1 MLLKTLD
8 LENFKGT
15 ASRSVEFGPGINT
28 VTGKARAG
36 KSTIAEALLFALFGV
51 TVAGSPRC
59 DHLVRQG
66 AKKAAVSAVIETG
79 GKTLSIERIKTRKGT
94 QAFLD
99 GNETTQV
106 QISEALGLTEQEFLA
121 MYSTKYVLDME
132 PSKARSFFMS
142 LLDAPEPGDV
152 LKEMLPE
159 QAETIKLL
167 NLKNPDAALQGLR
180 EELKSAKKEF
190 DQLTGALNEVKTQ
203 LTEAEKRLAAV
214 GPVPEEEISA
224 LEKKLVQLKSAPT
237 AARPDDSGIKA
248 LESHIVSKREEYVF
262 LQNQKRTLQVPP
274 RPEGKCPTCGQDIP
288 PERMAEALKK
298 WEEQAAKVR
307 EAAAELDQKMAAV
320 AAEGKALLKK
330 LEAEKKIY
338 EAKMAEYE
346 ASQSAVNTGEIETLT
361 RRLKEL
367 QNIKVAYAASVQMKA
382 ALEERRAALEESV
395 KECRRSV
402 SGLEAQVEAV
412 NEYRFKAVELQMKKL
427 ESRLKK
433 VSVNLFEIA
442 KTTGEIKPV
451 FNIAFDGRPLAMLST
466 SERTEAGLEIALL
479 VQDLKGMKVPVY
491 VDNTE
496 SAPGL
501 ILPDDRQVIA
511 VKVVPG
517 QELKVEAVAAPA
529 AA

>member
-1 MLLKTLD
+1 MILKTLD

-15 ASRSVEFGPGINT
+15 ARRSVEFGPGINF
-28 VTGKARAG
+28 VTGSARAG
-36 KSTIAEALLFALFGV
+36 KSTVAEAVPFVLFGV
-51 TVAGSPRC
+51 TVSGSPRC

-66 AKKAAVSAVIETG
+66 TKKASVSAVIETG
-79 GKTLSIERIKTRKGT
+79 GKTLMVERVKTKKGT
-94 QAFLD
+94 QVYID
-99 GNETTQV
+99 ENEATQERL
-106 QISEALGLTEQEFLA
+106 IEILGLTEQEFLA
-121 MYSTKYVLDME
+121 MYSTRYVLDME
-132 PSKARSFFMS
+132 PAKARSFFMS

-159 QAETIKLL
+159 QAEAVRLL

-180 EELKSAKKEF
+180 EELKNAKKEL
-190 DQLTGALNEVKTQ
+190 DQLTGALNEVKAQ
-203 LTEAEKRLAAV
+203 LTEAEKKLAAA

-237 AARPDDSGIKA
+237 TARPDDSGIKA

-288 PERMAEALKK
+288 PEKMAEALKK

-307 EAAAELDQKMAAV
+307 GATAELDRKMAGV
-320 AAEGKALLKK
+320 ATEGKALLKK

-346 ASQSAVNTGEIETLT
+346 ASRSAVNAEEIETLT

-367 QNIKVAYAASVQMKA
+367 QDTKAAYAAMIQQKA
-382 ALEERRAALEESV
+382 ALEERKVVLEEDM
-395 KECRRSV
+395 KECKRTV
-402 SGLEAQVEAV
+402 SGLEAQIEAL

-433 VSVNLFEIA
+433 VSVNLFEVA
-442 KTTGEIKPV
+442 KTTGEIKPA
-451 FNIAFDGRPLAMLST
+451 FTIAFDGRPLSMLST
-466 SERTEAGLEIALL
+466 SEKTEAGLEIALL
-479 VQDLKGMKVPVY
+479 VQKLKGLKVPVY
-491 VDNTE
+491 VDNME

-501 ILPDDRQVIA
+501 TLPEDRQVIA

-517 QELKVEAVAAPA
+517 QELKVEVVAAPA